1 MVSLPQ
7 NALFLVLK
15 EQEAPNGFQ
24 KLANIAN
31 LLKRAIGTNAS
42 SPQLKQAPANQV
54 LKKIR

>member
-15 EQEAPNGFQ
+15 EQEAPNGSQ
-24 KLANIAN
+24 KLANIAT

-42 SPQLKQAPANQV
+42 SPQPKQAPPHQV
-54 LKKIR
+54 LKKTR